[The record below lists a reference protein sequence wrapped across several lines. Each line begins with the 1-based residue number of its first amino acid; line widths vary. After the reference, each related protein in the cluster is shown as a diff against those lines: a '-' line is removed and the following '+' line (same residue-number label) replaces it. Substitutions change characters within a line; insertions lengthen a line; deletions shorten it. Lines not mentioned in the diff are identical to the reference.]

1 MHPINDPQ
9 TLIWQNQST
18 SSTRL
23 CRPIKFL
30 FSKET
35 NDMVNL
41 ETKVIPNQILKLRPT
56 EVSLSNGN
64 CSINI
69 HHQLLLTMV
78 DGKVCNTLT
87 GNKSSQTC
95 YICKAT
101 PKTMNLEPNKASIIV
116 ENYGFGLSTLHA
128 WIRSF
133 ECLLHIS
140 YKLNLKSWQA
150 KGSESKAEIEK
161 QKSEIQRKFK
171 IEMGLIVDRPKPG
184 FGSTNDGNTARKFFQ
199 SPQKSADI
207 TGLDERIITR
217 FSVILRALS
226 SGYDVNIEQFEKYAE
241 ETRELYLSLYS
252 WYYMPVTLHKI
263 LFHAG
268 DIIRNCWVPIGQLSE
283 EAHEA
288 LNKNYRRFRE
298 HNTQKISRIATNKDL
313 LRMLLISS
321 DPLIT
326 SYRKKKQKST
336 STFSKEVLSLL
347 KCLDIKASPLTNIS
361 VDHLSDDEASTDESD
376 ESKF

>member
-116 ENYGFGLSTLHA
+116 ENYGFGLY
-128 WIRSF
+128 
-133 ECLLHIS
+133 LL
-140 YKLNLKSWQA
+140 
-150 KGSESKAEIEK
+150 
-161 QKSEIQRKFK
+161 
-171 IEMGLIVDRPKPG
+171 
-184 FGSTNDGNTARKFFQ
+184 
-199 SPQKSADI
+199 
-207 TGLDERIITR
+207 
-217 FSVILRALS
+217 
-226 SGYDVNIEQFEKYAE
+226 
-241 ETRELYLSLYS
+241 
-252 WYYMPVTLHKI
+252 YMH
-263 LFHAG
+263 G
-268 DIIRNCWVPIGQLSE
+268 
-283 EAHEA
+283 
-288 LNKNYRRFRE
+288 
-298 HNTQKISRIATNKDL
+298 
-313 LRMLLISS
+313 
-321 DPLIT
+321 
-326 SYRKKKQKST
+326 
-336 STFSKEVLSLL
+336 
-347 KCLDIKASPLTNIS
+347 
-361 VDHLSDDEASTDESD
+361 
-376 ESKF
+376 